1 MINKDD
7 LLFDVRARVKIANL
21 CKDKRFENIQ
31 MLFDC
36 SEEER
41 IKNVLIMLKILSNSA
56 EYAKRKAQGL
66 EVNVNADY
74 NTIPITLDDMY
85 DICGLED
92 FSSLREKIS
101 ATIVGGSTP
110 SVTTESG
117 SKNAEAT
124 QDR

>member
-21 CKDKRFENIQ
+21 CKDKRVENIQ

-74 NTIPITLDDMY
+74 NAIPITLDDMY
-85 DICGLED
+85 DMKVYEISELEN
-92 FSSLREKIS
+92 L
-101 ATIVGGSTP
+101 IVEVIGRDSERT
-110 SVTTESG
+110 V
-117 SKNAEAT
+117 EAK
-124 QDR
+124 DKKGKKKEA

>member
-1 MINKDD
+1 
-7 LLFDVRARVKIANL
+7 
-21 CKDKRFENIQ
+21 

-74 NTIPITLDDMY
+74 NAVPITLDDMY
-85 DICGLED
+85 DMKVYEIGELEN
-92 FSSLREKIS
+92 L
-101 ATIVGGSTP
+101 IVEVIGRDSERT
-110 SVTTESG
+110 V
-117 SKNAEAT
+117 EAK
-124 QDR
+124 DKKGKKKEA

>member
-1 MINKDD
+1 MVNKGD

-41 IKNVLIMLKILSNSA
+41 IKNILIMLKILSNSA

-74 NTIPITLDDMY
+74 NAIPITLDDMY
-85 DICGLED
+85 DMKVYEIGELEN
-92 FSSLREKIS
+92 L
-101 ATIVGGSTP
+101 IVEVIGRDSERT
-110 SVTTESG
+110 V
-117 SKNAEAT
+117 EAK
-124 QDR
+124 DKKGKKKEA

>member
-41 IKNVLIMLKILSNSA
+41 IKNILIMLKILSNSA

-85 DICGLED
+85 DMKVYEISELEN
-92 FSSLREKIS
+92 LIVEVIS
-101 ATIVGGSTP
+101 RDSERTV
-110 SVTTESG
+110 
-117 SKNAEAT
+117 EAK
-124 QDR
+124 DKKGKKKEA

>member
-21 CKDKRFENIQ
+21 CKDNRFENIQ

-74 NTIPITLDDMY
+74 NAIPITLDDMY
-85 DICGLED
+85 DMKVYEIGELEN
-92 FSSLREKIS
+92 L
-101 ATIVGGSTP
+101 IVEVIGRDSERT
-110 SVTTESG
+110 V
-117 SKNAEAT
+117 EAK
-124 QDR
+124 DKKGKKKEA